1 MLSSAR
7 QAPIGAQRT
16 SEQRAPSRGT
26 TASSGATLGLPRTIS
41 SPMAGPARRSADTA
55 CQAAAAAATA
65 TDRDVL
71 CYGWPNPRR
80 LIRNAIPTLSAGTAG
95 TPASVRASNAETT
108 DGPLTARVRDRAA
121 LARPAPSIFLLSQ
134 FLQTVQHYTPLQAWL
149 RTLPWTEG
157 VIDIREA
164 RADDEDDPD
173 DPKTES
179 GDRTIALDA
188 LTIAILRTWCKRQA
202 EERLAWGGAWTDTG
216 LVFTREDGTALPP
229 QWVSARFEA
238 LAYRSG
244 LPPSASTTCGMVPPA
259 CAKPPGRT
267 RKSSATCSVTTGQAS
282 PMTCT
287 STSFPMSSKR
297 RPRREQPAYQT
308 AEG

>member
-1 MLSSAR
+1 MLLRRAEDRLCVDYLS
-7 QAPIGAQRT
+7 IGAHDDL
-16 SEQRAPSRGT
+16 EQSPVSAARHGDGGQT
-26 TASSGATLGLPRTIS
+26 PRS
-41 SPMAGPARRSADTA
+41 
-55 CQAAAAAATA
+55 
-65 TDRDVL
+65 
-71 CYGWPNPRR
+71 
-80 LIRNAIPTLSAGTAG
+80 GTAG
-95 TPASVRASNAETT
+95 TPASVRASNAATN

-267 RKSSATCSVTTGQAS
+267 RKSSATCTVTTGQAS

-297 RPRREQPAYQT
+297 RPRREQPAYPDSGRCHPERT
-308 AEG
+308 ACAQLAHERTGTGRDSRASPDTCSAL